1 MAQRSQLTAEKTM
14 RYGMMRDDEVRMEN
28 GNATMMPLM
37 MMAIFFI

>member
-1 MAQRSQLTAEKTM
+1 MM
-14 RYGMMRDDEVRMEN
+14 RMMRDDEVRMEN